1 MRQAWDVD
9 FFWMLLAIGVCA
21 GLIYFGYRIEPH
33 HVSRDGR
40 RFLCTGQWISPDGD
54 TDGRKREVW
63 VSVLPSGQL
72 EVDVKRRLHHDV
84 STWSIEGKAT
94 SPPPKRA
101 VYVLRTV
108 NALGTT
114 DRMTVKIPAKSRA
127 VAVLDSMLPSPKF
140 SE

>member
-1 MRQAWDVD
+1 MRQAGDVD
-9 FFWMLLAIGVCA
+9 VFWMLLAIALCVC
-21 GLIYFGYRIEPH
+21 LIYLGYRVEPH
-33 HVSRDGR
+33 HVSKDGR
-40 RFLCTGQWISPDGD
+40 RFLCTGQWILPEGGS
-54 TDGRKREVW
+54 DGRKREVW

-94 SPPPKRA
+94 SPPPKSA

-114 DRMTVKIPAKSRA
+114 DRMTVKMPARSRA
-127 VAVLDSMLPSPKF
+127 SAILDSMLPSPKL
-140 SE
+140 